1 MHEPIIMRVRP
12 FFYTII
18 QTEIEFKHDE
28 LITYY
33 IVIVFRH
40 NQLNKMLY
48 NTHLLGTTVLAISYC
63 SQFIDN
69 AFQRY
74 LPPFDH

>member
-33 IVIVFRH
+33 IVTVFQH

-48 NTHLLGTTVLAISYC
+48 NTHLLGTTVLALLIVPNS
-63 SQFIDN
+63 
-69 AFQRY
+69 
-74 LPPFDH
+74 